1 MFRFS
6 CSLSCVADMHGRKRR
21 YMSNSLLLEVVLI
34 HDLLQASLVIPS
46 SVCLS
51 VWHFCFREEDHFLS
65 LCLFCWLNH
74 THERNAVS
82 LSGST
87 SLVVLIEDPSS
98 PFLSMNERK
107 WRKNESECRENSDA
121 WLGWWFLGWF
131 LSLSNPGLTLLLFS
145 CPQSKRE
152 LLLMLESQTASSG
165 SWTCYGMLSLQ
176 KEE

>member
-1 MFRFS
+1 
-6 CSLSCVADMHGRKRR
+6 
-21 YMSNSLLLEVVLI
+21 MSNSLLLEVVLI

-46 SVCLS
+46 SVYLS
-51 VWHFCFREEDHFLS
+51 GTFVSGKKTTSSLS

-121 WLGWWFLGWF
+121 
-131 LSLSNPGLTLLLFS
+131 
-145 CPQSKRE
+145 
-152 LLLMLESQTASSG
+152 
-165 SWTCYGMLSLQ
+165 
-176 KEE
+176 